1 MARPRDESIDRAI
14 IEATLALLEEVGRHR
29 LSRGQIARRAGV
41 SLPAVNRR
49 FSSVDAIMTALVS
62 TPIYAD
68 RPVPAGGGLRDH
80 LVALLNRAVDTLDSV
95 PVRRPTAE
103 ILAAAAGDAGIAVA
117 FAASLEAVQAETLR
131 EIEAARDRG
140 ELRPDTEARL
150 LLDLLNGAL
159 YYRLLW
165 RGERLTR
172 ADVGPLVDSV
182 LRSAS
187 VLECPV

>member
-187 VLECPV
+187 VL